1 MPSTNPTNPRS
12 IAIYMVLGAAL
23 LGVGGGS
30 AFLYREYGQPL
41 FEPPPPVRVNAKII
55 QDAWINVAPP
65 ERFTAAKAMVQCLQA
80 RKPDEKEEALRTH
93 ARLCE
98 LEVIKTLP
106 KEREAGLEAAKRRL
120 LATQSFW
127 PEEKAIEPRDYAAAA
142 STPTPSKPVYRWDK
156 FGTPALVIA
165 VWNAGATSGSEKAVA
180 KVLADCLKLEALD
193 GVNVPLLHKRAS
205 NCETLSALNASLNV
219 EARNT
224 VVFYRDKITSTYW
237 LADKPTAM
245 VAIDKNAPT
254 VTTTQTT
261 AAVPAATVALAPT
274 AESVELAWKQSTD
287 PNELIA
293 AAELSRCLKN
303 MGGNLNT
310 SVLICELRAMNS
322 GNNKAVDA
330 VVGRRAQLMPTIKGP
345 GGRYTGEPAVAE
357 SKPTPAPGATH
368 ATTATQAP
376 ATAPAPGTMSDVLP
390 GASDLFAG
398 WQKTAES
405 AGTPQVAQMLIDCMK
420 KTPAISQD
428 TRGLKV
434 SSDVCKLRVQVEIEK
449 QSQASKA
456 LLELGKDA
464 P

>member
-1 MPSTNPTNPRS
+1 MESSNPTNPRS
-12 IAIYMVLGAAL
+12 IAIYMVLAAAL

-30 AFLYREYGQPL
+30 ALLYREYGQPL

-80 RKPDEKEEALRTH
+80 RKPDEKEETLRTH

-98 LEVIKTLP
+98 LEVIKKLP

-127 PEEKAIEPRDYAAAA
+127 PEEQAIEAKDYAAPA
-142 STPTPSKPVYRWDK
+142 PTPSKPVNRWDK
-156 FGTPALVIA
+156 FGTPASVIA
-165 VWNAGATSGSEKAVA
+165 VWDAGATSAPEKAAA

-205 NCETLSALNASLNV
+205 NCETLSALNASLDV

-245 VAIDKNAPT
+245 VAIDKNAPI
-254 VTTTQTT
+254 VSATQTT
-261 AAVPAATVALAPT
+261 AAAPAATVALAPT
-274 AESVELAWKQSTD
+274 AASVELAWKQSTD

-303 MGGNLNT
+303 MGGNLNA

-345 GGRYTGEPAVAE
+345 GARYTGEPAVAE
-357 SKPTPAPGATH
+357 SKPTPAASSTPQANS
-368 ATTATQAP
+368 ATQAP
-376 ATAPAPGTMSDVLP
+376 ATVPTPGTMSDGLP

-434 SSDVCKLRVQVEIEK
+434 SIDVCKLRVQVEIEK

-456 LLELGKDA
+456 LLELGKDT